1 MTTKSKSKV
10 RDSFTVSAI
19 PFLNAVEASAVIA
32 PRDTPAILVECEGGP
47 YVNVSVA
54 TPEAGGFIALSS
66 LGGLSDLPF
75 ALTREQSY
83 QLDGVFRSFECPV
96 GDGDDMIV
104 KVEESSVTFSVEGKH
119 SLTMPRHW
127 DQEGVRLVK
136 ELVDKHLEETASG
149 NMPVR
154 VTPETLE
161 KISQIAGIFDD
172 SVSVARAE
180 SHSLEMYAPIV
191 VHVWRWKGFFVPY
204 AFDEEGPVEAA
215 SHLVKTPAPDSD
227 APVQGDILEELRAS
241 A

>member
-1 MTTKSKSKV
+1 MTTKSKTKA

-32 PRDTPAILVECEGGP
+32 PKSTPAILVEYGRGP

-66 LGGLSDLPF
+66 LGSF
-75 ALTREQSY
+75 SE
-83 QLDGVFRSFECPV
+83 RSFECPV
-96 GDGDDMIV
+96 GEGDDMIV
-104 KVEESSVTFSVEGKH
+104 RVEESSVTFSVDGKH

-127 DQEGVRLVK
+127 DQEGVRLIK

-172 SVSVARAE
+172 SVSLARAE

-215 SHLVKTPAPDSD
+215 SHLVEKPSAGGDT
-227 APVQGDILEELRAS
+227 PVQGDILEELRAS